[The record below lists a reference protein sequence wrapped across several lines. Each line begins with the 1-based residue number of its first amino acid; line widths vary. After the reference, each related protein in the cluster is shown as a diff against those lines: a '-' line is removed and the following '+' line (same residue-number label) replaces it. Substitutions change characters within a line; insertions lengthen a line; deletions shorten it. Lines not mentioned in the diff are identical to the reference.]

1 MPRKFFGSRLKKLG
15 IRGWILSLGIDSKLI
30 ETQFRISESKY
41 TVYSKFSKNSNSFL
55 TKKGFIIPRDNIKI
69 NSLYQARG
77 RWVKKGLKKYWR
89 GDARLIFFFSYGN
102 TNMYIY
108 RFPSVLSL
116 MIKKKDNVNQLIFKS
131 LLFSI
136 SYVFFG

>member
-1 MPRKFFGSRLKKLG
+1 MPRKFFGSSLKKLG

-77 RWVKKGLKKYWR
+77 R
-89 GDARLIFFFSYGN
+89 
-102 TNMYIY
+102 
-108 RFPSVLSL
+108 
-116 MIKKKDNVNQLIFKS
+116 
-131 LLFSI
+131 
-136 SYVFFG
+136 